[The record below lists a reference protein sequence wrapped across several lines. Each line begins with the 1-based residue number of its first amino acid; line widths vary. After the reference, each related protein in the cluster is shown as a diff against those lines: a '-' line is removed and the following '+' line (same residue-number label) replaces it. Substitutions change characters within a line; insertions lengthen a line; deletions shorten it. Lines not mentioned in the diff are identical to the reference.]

1 VVVSGVDAEERYRTA
16 FVAANSKEMRRAA
29 AAAADARRRQAGC
42 SAGGRIK
49 RGEAAE
55 LRL

>member
-1 VVVSGVDAEERYRTA
+1 MVVSGVDAEERYRTA